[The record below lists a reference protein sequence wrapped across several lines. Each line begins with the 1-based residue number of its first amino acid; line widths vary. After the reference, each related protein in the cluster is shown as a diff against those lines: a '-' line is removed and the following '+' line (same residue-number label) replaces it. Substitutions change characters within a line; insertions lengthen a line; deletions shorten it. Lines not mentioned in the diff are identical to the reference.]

1 MVTETS
7 TVNEEEYSI
16 TEAQR
21 SSGSRRSSDGRYD
34 LVTAARMS
42 SNSRRPSDIVR
53 IEYLF
58 GRRFVV

>member
-1 MVTETS
+1 M
-7 TVNEEEYSI
+7 NEEEYSI